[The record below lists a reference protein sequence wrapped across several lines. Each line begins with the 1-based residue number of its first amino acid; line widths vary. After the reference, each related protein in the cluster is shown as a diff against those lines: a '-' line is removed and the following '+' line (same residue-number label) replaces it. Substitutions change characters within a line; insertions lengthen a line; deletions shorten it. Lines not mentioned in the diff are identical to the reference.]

1 MNMSKL
7 ANLLTEARNPS
18 SQNIDQLSTTEM
30 LQVINAADREIAAAV
45 EREIPNIAKTVDI
58 VAERFEQGGHLF
70 YIGAGTSG
78 RLGVLDASECPPT
91 FSVAPELVQGIIAG
105 GDFAL
110 RNAIER
116 AEDDPAQGAADL
128 QAHGFTAKD
137 VLVGI
142 ASSGRTPYVL
152 GAVEHAR
159 SLGAVTVGLSCV
171 PDSELARSC
180 DIAITPAVGPEI
192 LTGSTRMKAGTATK
206 LALNMISTGVMIR
219 TGLVYGNL
227 MVNVKP
233 TNAKLV
239 DRAQRI
245 IAEATGADQ
254 AVAAQLLEEAGSVK
268 TAIVMQK
275 LHLDRAAAEEKLAAA
290 KGRIR
295 EALNG

>member
-1 MNMSKL
+1 MSKI
-7 ANLLTEARNPS
+7 ANLLTEARNPT
-18 SQNIDQLSTTEM
+18 SQNIDQLSTPEM
-30 LQVINAADREIAAAV
+30 LQIINAADREIASAV
-45 EREIPNIAKTVDI
+45 EQEIPNIAKAVDLI
-58 VAERFEQGGHLF
+58 AERFEQGGHLF

-105 GDFAL
+105 GDYAL
-110 RNAIER
+110 RNAIES
-116 AEDDPAQGAADL
+116 AEDDPELGAADL
-128 QAHGFTAKD
+128 RAHGFTAKD

-152 GAVEHAR
+152 GAVEYAR

-171 PDSELARSC
+171 PDSELAHAC
-180 DIAITPAVGPEI
+180 EIAITPAAGPEI

-245 IAEATGADQ
+245 IAEATGVDQ
-254 AVAAQLLEEAGSVK
+254 ATAARLLEEAGSVK

-275 LHLDRAAAEEKLAAA
+275 LKLDRAAAEQKLAAA